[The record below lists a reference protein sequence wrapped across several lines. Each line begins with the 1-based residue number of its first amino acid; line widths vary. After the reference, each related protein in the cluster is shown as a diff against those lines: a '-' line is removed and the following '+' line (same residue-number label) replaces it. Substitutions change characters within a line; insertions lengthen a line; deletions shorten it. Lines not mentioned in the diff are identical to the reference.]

1 MLVVAERQI
10 LLFGLLTATLP
21 ENRQICQRRPA
32 KTGVHF
38 TVDRAGFF
46 WLFGQSAIVHNG
58 QFTVNFSPVLN
69 RHRPLFRGFKCGQV
83 KCFQK
88 SGIARENAPLTIQ
101 LPVSGVQALNRVR
114 SVDHF
119 AYIRREL
126 KDRANDIPV
135 VIPALHGAGIFL
147 LPFLC
152 DFVQCFPAFLLGWSI
167 RRI

>member
-1 MLVVAERQI
+1 MAEWQI

-69 RHRPLFRGFKCGQV
+69 RHRPLFRGFKCGQI
-83 KCFQK
+83 KRFKK
-88 SGIARENAPLTIQ
+88 SGIAGENAPLPIQ
-101 LPVSGVQALNRVR
+101 FPVSGVQAFNRICG
-114 SVDHF
+114 VDYL
-119 AYIRREL
+119 ANVRREF
-126 KDRANDIPV
+126 KDGQMTSQLSYQRFMARGYFSSHFSVTSSSASRPSFSEE
-135 VIPALHGAGIFL
+135 AL
-147 LPFLC
+147 
-152 DFVQCFPAFLLGWSI
+152 
-167 RRI
+167 